1 MLSVRQ
7 WKLVNNTYRKLKQ
20 LSWGTKMFK
29 KLLLTSAF
37 SLALLPGMGAAN
49 AADLGG
55 DCCADLEE
63 RVATLE
69 ATTARK
75 GNRKVS
81 LTISGWVSQAIMIWD
96 DGEESDVYQV
106 SDTTDLSNN
115 ISFAGSA
122 KINSDWSAGYHINV
136 FFDSA
141 SALLVDQT
149 NDDTGNGISVER
161 ANLWIKSETL
171 GKITIGQQSATGDNV
186 AILADFSGT
195 LFPANNVIFDGAFFF
210 LRPEGGTGLSGARW
224 ANIGFCNSVNLGIGS
239 DCNGLRTNAVRYDS
253 PTIAGFSVSA
263 SWGEDDKY
271 EGAIKYNNKWQDLQ
285 VSVGVGYGITHGNE
299 GVGARS
305 EFFQVGAMV
314 KHLPSNLWIY
324 GSWDTED
331 TDGNAFSD
339 GTQLYLKAGWSPK
352 LNSLGTTHFWF
363 EYGLIEDRHGNLASG
378 ANTCAAFSASG
389 GNIGG
394 ACANAADATV
404 NVTGS
409 EITRLGAGIQQ
420 QIDAASMQIYAK
432 WRMMEGEADFND
444 AGVAG
449 SQDFEELH
457 MFMAGGV
464 IFF

>member
-1 MLSVRQ
+1 
-7 WKLVNNTYRKLKQ
+7 
-20 LSWGTKMFK
+20 MFK

-81 LTISGWVSQAIMIWD
+81 LTISGWVSQAIMVWD
-96 DGEESDVYQV
+96 DGVESDAYVV

-149 NDDTGNGISVER
+149 NDDGSNGITVER
-161 ANLWIKSETL
+161 ANLWIKSETY

-195 LFPANNVIFDGAFFF
+195 LFPANNVLFDGEFFL
-210 LRPEGGTGLSGARW
+210 LRPEGGTGLAVGGATGAGRW
-224 ANIGFCNSVNLGIGS
+224 ASLGFCNSVSFGIGS
-239 DCNGLRTNAVRYDS
+239 DCNGFRTNAIRYDS
-253 PTIAGFSVSA
+253 PTIAGFNVSA

-271 EGAIKYNNKWQDLQ
+271 EGAIKYNGKWQDLQ
-285 VSVGVGYGITHGNE
+285 VSAAVGYGITHGE
-299 GVGARS
+299 GTPGQGVPERS
-305 EFFQVGAMV
+305 EFLQIGAMV

-331 TDGNAFSD
+331 TDGTAFSD

-363 EYGLIEDRHGNLASG
+363 EYGKIEDRHGNYASG
-378 ANTCAAFSASG
+378 ANTCASFSASG
-389 GNIGG
+389 GNLGA
-394 ACANAADATV
+394 ACASAADATV
-404 NVTGS
+404 NLTGS
-409 EITRLGAGIQQ
+409 ELTRFGAGIQQ

-432 WRMMEGEADFND
+432 WRMMEAEVDFND
-444 AGVAG
+444 NGVAG
-449 SQDFEELH
+449 TQDFEDLQ

>member
-1 MLSVRQ
+1 
-7 WKLVNNTYRKLKQ
+7 
-20 LSWGTKMFK
+20 MFK
-29 KLLLTSAF
+29 KLLLTTAF
-37 SLALLPGMGAAN
+37 SLALLPVAGTAN

-81 LTISGWVSQAIMIWD
+81 LTVSGWVSQAILVWD
-96 DGEESDVYQV
+96 DGEESDAYIV

-136 FFDSA
+136 FFDNA
-141 SALLVDQT
+141 SALFVDQT
-149 NDDTGNGISVER
+149 NDDASNGITVER
-161 ANLWIKSETL
+161 ANLWIKSESL
-171 GKITIGQQSATGDNV
+171 GKVTIGQQSATGDNV

-195 LFPANNVIFDGAFFF
+195 LFPANNVIFDGAFMF
-210 LRPEGGTGLSGARW
+210 LRPKGGTGLASGRF
-224 ANIGFCNSVNLGIGS
+224 ANLAFCNSVSFGIGS
-239 DCNGLRTNAVRYDS
+239 DCNGFRTNAIRYDS
-253 PTIAGFSVSA
+253 PTLAGFSVSA

-271 EGAIKYNNKWQDLQ
+271 EGAIKYGNKWQDYQ
-285 VSVGVGYGITHGNE
+285 VSAAVGYGITHGE
-299 GVGARS
+299 GTAGQGVASRS
-305 EFFQVGAMV
+305 EFLQIGAMV

-331 TDGNAFSD
+331 TDSANFSD

-363 EYGLIEDRHGNLASG
+363 EYGKIEDRHGNYASG
-378 ANTCAAFSASG
+378 ANTCAAFDGTGA
-389 GNIGG
+389 NLDG
-394 ACANAADATV
+394 ACASAADATV

-432 WRMMEGEADFND
+432 WRMMEAEVDFND

-449 SQDFEELH
+449 SEEFEELH

>member
-1 MLSVRQ
+1 
-7 WKLVNNTYRKLKQ
+7 
-20 LSWGTKMFK
+20 MFK

-81 LTISGWVSQAIMIWD
+81 LTISGWVNHSIMAWD
-96 DGEESDVYQV
+96 DGDLQDVYV
-106 SDTTDLSNN
+106 SGDTTDLASNV
-115 ISFAGSA
+115 SFAGSA
-122 KINSDWSAGYHINV
+122 KINSDLSAGYHINI
-136 FFDSA
+136 FFDDA
-141 SALLVDQT
+141 TALVQT
-149 NDDTGNGISVER
+149 QTDDDAGFGVTVQRSNF
-161 ANLWIKSETL
+161 WIKSESL
-171 GKITIGQQSATGDNV
+171 GKVTVGLQSATGDNA

-195 LFPANNVIFDGAFFF
+195 LFPANNVIFDGAFFN
-210 LRPEGGTGLSGARW
+210 LRPKGGTGLVTANW
-224 ANIGFCNSVNLGIGS
+224 AGLSFCNSIGFGIGS
-239 DCNGLRTNAVRYDS
+239 DCNGFRTNAVRYDS
-253 PTIAGFSVSA
+253 PTIAGFNVSA

-271 EGAIKYNNKWQDLQ
+271 EGAIKYNGKWQDLQ
-285 VSVGVGYGITHGNE
+285 VSAAVGYGITHGE
-299 GVGARS
+299 GTPGQGVPERS
-305 EFFQVGAMV
+305 EFLQIGAMV

-331 TDGNAFSD
+331 TDGTAFSD

-363 EYGLIEDRHGNLASG
+363 EYGKIEDRHGNYASG
-378 ANTCAAFSASG
+378 ANTCASFSASG
-389 GNIGG
+389 GNLGA
-394 ACANAADATV
+394 ACASAADATV
-404 NVTGS
+404 NLTGS
-409 EITRLGAGIQQ
+409 ELTRFGAGIQQ

-432 WRMMEGEADFND
+432 WRMMEAEVDFND
-444 AGVAG
+444 NGVAG
-449 SQDFEELH
+449 TQDFEDLQ

>member
-1 MLSVRQ
+1 
-7 WKLVNNTYRKLKQ
+7 
-20 LSWGTKMFK
+20 MFK
-29 KLLLTSAF
+29 KLLLTTAF
-37 SLALLPGMGAAN
+37 SLALLPVAGSAN

-69 ATTARK
+69 ATSARK

-81 LTISGWVSQAIMIWD
+81 LTVSGWVSQAILVWD
-96 DGEESDVYQV
+96 DGKESDAYIV

-122 KINSDWSAGYHINV
+122 KINSDWSAGYHINI
-136 FFDSA
+136 FFDNA
-141 SALLVDQT
+141 SALYVNQN
-149 NDDTGNGISVER
+149 NDDLANGNTVER
-161 ANLWIKSETL
+161 ANFWIKSESL

-186 AILADFSGT
+186 AIGADFSGT
-195 LFPANNVIFDGAFFF
+195 LFPANNVTFDGAGMF
-210 LRPEGGTGLSGARW
+210 LRPKGGTGLATGNPAVVA
-224 ANIGFCNSVNLGIGS
+224 ANRSTGTFGSLAFCNSVAFGIGS
-239 DCNGLRTNAVRYDS
+239 DCNGFRTNAIRYDS
-253 PTIAGFSVSA
+253 PTLAGFNVSA

-271 EGAIKYNNKWQDLQ
+271 EGAIKYANRWQDLQ
-285 VSVGVGYGITHGNE
+285 VSAAVGYGITHENGAGE
-299 GVGARS
+299 GVGQRS
-305 EFFQVGAMV
+305 EYLQIGAMV

-363 EYGLIEDRHGNLASG
+363 EYGLIEDRHGSLASG
-378 ANTCAAFSASG
+378 TNTCAAFGGAG
-389 GNIGG
+389 GNLGNACGG
-394 ACANAADATV
+394 FAGTV
-404 NVTGS
+404 TTTSS
-409 EITRLGAGIQQ
+409 EVTRLGAGVQQ

-432 WRMMEGEADFND
+432 WRMMEAELDFDN

-449 SQDFEELH
+449 TQEFEELH

>member
-1 MLSVRQ
+1 
-7 WKLVNNTYRKLKQ
+7 
-20 LSWGTKMFK
+20 MFK
-29 KLLLTSAF
+29 KLLLTTAF
-37 SLALLPGMGAAN
+37 SLALLPVAGTAN

-81 LTISGWVSQAIMIWD
+81 LTISGWVSQAIMVWD
-96 DGEESDVYQV
+96 DGAESDAYVV

-171 GKITIGQQSATGDNV
+171 GKVTIGQQSATGDNA

-195 LFPANNVIFDGAFFF
+195 LFPANNVTFDGAFFF
-210 LRPEGGTGLSGARW
+210 LRPKGGTGLSTGRFASL
-224 ANIGFCNSVNLGIGS
+224 AFCNSIAFGIGS
-239 DCNGLRTNAVRYDS
+239 DCNGFRTNAIRYDS
-253 PTIAGFSVSA
+253 PTLAGFSISA

-271 EGAIKYNNKWQDLQ
+271 ESAIKYANKWQDYQ
-285 VSVGVGYGITHGNE
+285 VSAAVGYGITHGSE
-299 GVGARS
+299 GVGERS
-305 EFFQVGAMV
+305 EYLQIGAMV

-331 TDGNAFSD
+331 TDGANFSD

-363 EYGLIEDRHGNLASG
+363 EYGKIEDRHGNYASG
-378 ANTCAAFSASG
+378 ANTCAAFDGTGA
-389 GNIGG
+389 NLDG
-394 ACANAADATV
+394 ACASAADATV

-420 QIDAASMQIYAK
+420 QIDAASMQVYAK
-432 WRMMEGEADFND
+432 WRMMDAEVDFND

-449 SQDFEELH
+449 SEEFEELH

>member
-1 MLSVRQ
+1 M
-7 WKLVNNTYRKLKQ
+7 NNTYRKLKQ

-81 LTISGWVSQAIMIWD
+81 LTVSGWVNHSIMAWD
-96 DGEESDVYQV
+96 DGEESDVYV
-106 SDTTDLSNN
+106 SGDTTDLATN

-122 KINSDWSAGYHINV
+122 KINSDLSAGYHINI
-136 FFDSA
+136 FFDDA
-141 SALLVDQT
+141 TALVQTQT
-149 NDDTGNGISVER
+149 NDDAGFGVTVQRSNW
-161 ANLWIKSETL
+161 WIKSESL
-171 GKITIGQQSATGDNV
+171 GKITVGLQSATGDNV

-195 LFPANNVIFDGAFFF
+195 LFPANNVIFDGAFFN
-210 LRPEGGTGLSGARW
+210 LRPKGGTGLVSANWSGLS
-224 ANIGFCNSVNLGIGS
+224 FCNSIGFGIGS
-239 DCNGLRTNAVRYDS
+239 DCNGFRTNAVRYDS

-271 EGAIKYNNKWQDLQ
+271 EGAIKYANKWQDLQ
-285 VSVGVGYGITHGNE
+285 VSAAVGYGITHGTE
-299 GVGARS
+299 GVGQRS
-305 EFFQVGAMV
+305 EYLQIGAMV

-331 TDGNAFSD
+331 TEGGFSD

-363 EYGLIEDRHGNLASG
+363 EYGLIEDRHGAFASTG
-378 ANTCAAFSASG
+378 TCAALGTAG
-389 GNIGG
+389 GNIGT
-394 ACANAADATV
+394 ACGIDAAL
-404 NVTGS
+404 NLTGS
-409 EITRLGAGIQQ
+409 EVTRLGAGIQQ
-420 QIDAASMQIYAK
+420 QIDAASMQVYAK
-432 WRMMEGEADFND
+432 WRMMEGEVDFSG
-444 AGVAG
+444 AGVSG
-449 SQDFEELH
+449 TQEFEELH
-457 MFMAGGV
+457 MFIAGGV